1 MARRARCKTD
11 RDLVMLDH
19 GNGYVEA
26 VLELA
31 DDSPIV
37 IAYATMLRRGCWI
50 IQAGDGAEGASDPV
64 DTKPAATDQLD
75 ILAARV
81 RVDEEAAERH
91 WRQTYPKTHEATKR
105 QQAS

>member
-1 MARRARCKTD
+1 MARRTRCKTD
-11 RDLVMLDH
+11 RALVMLDY

-26 VLELA
+26 VLELP

-37 IAYATMLRRGCWI
+37 IAYATKLRRGCWV
-50 IQAGDGAEGASDPV
+50 IQTGDGASDPV

-81 RVDEEAAERH
+81 RVKEEAAERC
-91 WRQTYPKTHEATKR
+91 WRQTYPETHEATKR

>member
-1 MARRARCKTD
+1 MARRTRCKAD
-11 RDLVMLDH
+11 RELVMLDH

-37 IAYATMLRRGCWI
+37 IAYATMLRRGCWV
-50 IQAGDGAEGASDPV
+50 IQTGEDASDPV

-75 ILAARV
+75 ILAAQV
-81 RVDEEAAERH
+81 RAEEEAAERH
-91 WRQTYPKTHEATKR
+91 WRQTYPETHEATKR